1 MSNQIKKHIYSGD
14 CRGTSFLATTTV
26 GKGGSGYAA
35 LHPGLLRRSLAMTAP
50 GIIHAIKLPRNECT
64 CFFFEF
70 YIRVY
75 AYQIN

>member
-35 LHPGLLRRSLAMTAP
+35 LHPGLLRRSLAMSV
-50 GIIHAIKLPRNECT
+50 PRT
-64 CFFFEF
+64 
-70 YIRVY
+70 
-75 AYQIN
+75 